1 MKLTLLILFYMLLC
15 PFRNSAQDVG
25 IVTFATGFTNPVD
38 IASAGDARLF
48 VVEQAGRIK
57 VLNPDG
63 NTNSTPFLN
72 ITSLVSS
79 GGERGLLGLAFHP
92 NYATNGYFYVNYTNT
107 SGNTVIARY
116 SVSTTNPDVANPATA
131 STIITINQPESNH
144 NGGTIKFGPD
154 GYLYIGMGDG
164 GGAGDTNNRAQNIN
178 LLLGKMLRLDVD
190 GGAPYAIPADNP
202 YAGSIPGAD
211 EIWAIGLRNPW
222 KFSFNRSNGELWIA
236 DVGQNAFEEINRV
249 SSTLPGLNYGW
260 RCYEGNA
267 VYNSTGCPPQS
278 SLVSPVATYGR
289 SQGASITGGYVYTGT
304 QFPALSGKYFF
315 ADYFR
320 NRLGMVNSDNS
331 ITYSNNF
338 TGNNNF
344 STFGQDANGE
354 LYVAANSQG
363 IIYKIVD
370 NNLSNDQFTVNG
382 FKLYPNP
389 VESEFTIENQ
399 SNIRLQRFTI
409 VDMSGKILLEHTFD
423 DSPKSMINAGNLD
436 VGVYVVT
443 IEDIDGNRY
452 VSKFNK
458 K

>member
-1 MKLTLLILFYMLLC
+1 MKTPLLFLFFMLMIPFGNAQTL
-15 PFRNSAQDVG
+15 G
-25 IVTFATGFTNPVD
+25 ITSFATGFTNPVD
-38 IASAGDARLF
+38 IASAGDSRLF

-57 VLNPDG
+57 VLNSNG
-63 NTNSTPFLN
+63 NTNATPFLN

-92 NYATNGYFYVNYTNT
+92 NYATNGYFYVNYTNQQGHT
-107 SGNTVIARY
+107 IVARY
-116 SVSTTNPDVANPATA
+116 SVSSTNPDVANPSSALQ
-131 STIITINQPESNH
+131 IIRVDQPESNH

-154 GYLYIGMGDG
+154 GFLYIGMGDG

-190 GGAPYAIPADNP
+190 GGSPYAIPSGNP
-202 YAGSIPGAD
+202 YAGATAGAD

-222 KFSFNRSNGELWIA
+222 KFSFNRTNGELWIA

-249 SSTLPGLNYGW
+249 SPTLAGLNYGW
-260 RCYEGNA
+260 RCYEGTA
-267 VYNSTGCPPQS
+267 AYNTAGCAPQAS
-278 SLVSPVATYGR
+278 MVTPVATYGR
-289 SQGASITGGYVYTGT
+289 SDGASITGGYVYTGT
-304 QFPALSGKYFF
+304 QFPAMVGKYIF

-320 NRLGMVNSDNS
+320 NRLGMVNSDNT

-338 TGNNNF
+338 SGSNNF
-344 STFGQDANGE
+344 STFGQDNNGE

-363 IIYKIVD
+363 IVYKIVD
-370 NNLSNDQFTVNG
+370 QNLSTDEFVVNG

-399 SNIRLQRFTI
+399 SNTRLQRFTI
-409 VDMSGKILLEHTFD
+409 VDMSGKILLEHSFD
-423 DSPKSMINAGNLD
+423 DSPKSIINAGDLD

-443 IEDIDGNRY
+443 LEDINGNRY
-452 VSKFNK
+452 VSKLNK